1 MKVKSI
7 DIDLDSNPKKEGEEL
22 LSKNALK
29 GQKILIVMLWSKTL
43 DQEENECI
51 HKDYITKKSP
61 KSEACLKDALDHLG
75 IIYS

>member
-7 DIDLDSNPKKEGEEL
+7 DIDLESNRKKEGEEL
-22 LSKNALK
+22 LKKDALK

-51 HKDYITKKSP
+51 HKD
-61 KSEACLKDALDHLG
+61 
-75 IIYS
+75 